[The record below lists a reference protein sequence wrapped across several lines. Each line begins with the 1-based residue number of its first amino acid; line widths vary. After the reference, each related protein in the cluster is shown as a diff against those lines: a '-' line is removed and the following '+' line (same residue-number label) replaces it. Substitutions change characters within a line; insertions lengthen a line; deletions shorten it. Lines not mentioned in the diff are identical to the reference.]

1 MPTSASTENRHSPK
15 YIAGLALVAAAILVV
30 GVLLKPRP
38 EPQAEAP
45 PPMSQSET
53 QRLARLAQRRALDTM
68 TEHFSDVAGDL
79 ASRVVQ
85 VGAGT
90 GSGILW
96 GTDRVLST
104 GLDTPAPE
112 STVVLTPDGHLLTV
126 TRSVAGPELPFAAY
140 ELPGETPPRGEPTGE
155 ARLLEPAEW
164 VLAVWHREGDLAFS
178 PGHYLE
184 MRATSCGE
192 HEVEEVLTS
201 LALSSEMAGGG
212 LFDLDGALVAVILP
226 CGDGHAAL
234 SPRSVSRLI
243 RVGRSLEGQL
253 LALYGMRTV
262 SVTNAAAA
270 HFGVES
276 GALVSEVWKG
286 RPAAEAGLRPG
297 DVIEALGEHPV
308 DSPQDLQPLLL
319 PPELGP
325 GVVRARRGRRTVDI
339 DLTAG
344 PTPGTDASGNEA
356 HGVQLESLAPGLVVG
371 SVSLGSRGEAAGL
384 RAGDRIVRV
393 DDREPRNEADLR
405 RALARRPIFVELE
418 RGARRLGMLLE

>member
-1 MPTSASTENRHSPK
+1 MPTSESTENRHSPK
-15 YIAGLALVAAAILVV
+15 YIAGLALAAAAILVV
-30 GVLLKPRP
+30 GVLLRP
-38 EPQAEAP
+38 AEPQSEAP
-45 PPMSQSET
+45 PPVSQSET

-96 GTDRVLST
+96 GTDLVLST

-112 STVVLTPDGHLLTV
+112 STVVLSPDGHLLTV

-140 ELPGETPPRGEPTGE
+140 ELPGETPSRANPIGA
-155 ARLLEPAEW
+155 ARLLDPAEW
-164 VLAVWHREGDLAFS
+164 VLAVWHREGELAFS

-184 MRATSCGE
+184 TQATSCGE
-192 HEVEEVLTS
+192 HAVEEVLTS

-212 LFDLDGALVAVILP
+212 LFDLDGALVAMILP
-226 CGDGHAAL
+226 CGEGHAAL
-234 SPRSVSRLI
+234 SPPSISRLI

-262 SVTNAAAA
+262 PVTEAAGS
-270 HFGVES
+270 HLGVES

-286 RPAAEAGLRPG
+286 RPAARAGLRPG
-297 DVIEALGEHPV
+297 DVIEGLGEHPV
-308 DSPQDLQPLLL
+308 GSPQDLQPLLL

-325 GVVRARRGRRTVDI
+325 GVVRARRGRRTVEI
-339 DLTAG
+339 DLSAG
-344 PTPGTDASGNEA
+344 STSENGGAGNED
-356 HGVQLESLAPGLVVG
+356 HGVQLEPAGAGLVIG
-371 SVSLGSRGEAAGL
+371 SVSPGSRGEAAGL

-405 RALARRPIFVELE
+405 RALARRPVFVELE